1 MITVTNLT
9 KNYPSGEGA
18 VPALRGIDLT
28 VETGEFICIMGQ
40 SGSGKSTLL
49 TILGG
54 MCHPSD
60 GSVTIDGTALYELN
74 DDGLADFRARH
85 FGFVF
90 QSFHLVPY
98 LTALE
103 NVLLPLAPLK
113 MTAAE
118 KRSMANAAL
127 ARVGLAGK
135 EGRLPSRLSGGE
147 QERVAIARAMVNR
160 PTILFADEPT
170 GNLDSKTSNLVMELL
185 KEIVDEQKTSLVMVT
200 HDPNIA
206 AGADRVVEIVDG
218 RINSDSLHSN

>member
-1 MITVTNLT
+1 MITITNLT
-9 KNYPSGEGA
+9 KSYPSGEGE
-18 VPALRGIDLT
+18 VRALRGIDLT
-28 VETGEFICIMGQ
+28 VATGEFVCIMGQ

-54 MCHPSD
+54 MCHPS
-60 GSVTIDGTALYELN
+60 SGTVAVDDTPLYDLN

-103 NVLLPLAPLK
+103 NVILPLAPLRL
-113 MTAAE
+113 TAAQ
-118 KRSMANAAL
+118 KRSMAAEAL

-135 EGRLPSRLSGGE
+135 EARLPSRLSGGE
-147 QERVAIARAMVNR
+147 QERVSIARAVVNR

-170 GNLDSKTSNLVMELL
+170 GNLDSATSDQVMALFAELHQAGQT
-185 KEIVDEQKTSLVMVT
+185 IVMVT
-200 HDPNIA
+200 HNPDNGRYAQRTIRLKD
-206 AGADRVVEIVDG
+206 GMVV
-218 RINSDSLHSN
+218 S

>member
-9 KNYPSGEGA
+9 KNYPSGEGQVA
-18 VPALRGIDLT
+18 ALRGVDL
-28 VETGEFICIMGQ
+28 VVQTGEFVCIMGQ

-60 GSVTIDGTALYELN
+60 GKVEVDGTMLYDLN
-74 DDGLADFRARH
+74 DDGLADFRART

-103 NVLLPLAPLK
+103 NVMLPLAPLK
-113 MTAAE
+113 LTATE
-118 KRSMANAAL
+118 KRSMATEAL

-135 EGRLPSRLSGGE
+135 ESRLPSRLSGGE
-147 QERVAIARAMVNR
+147 QERVAIARAVVNR
-160 PTILFADEPT
+160 PAILFADEPT
-170 GNLDSKTSNLVMELL
+170 GNLDSTTSEQVMALFADL
-185 KEIVDEQKTSLVMVT
+185 HQGGQTIVMVT
-200 HDPNIA
+200 HNPDNGRYAQRTI
-206 AGADRVVEIVDG
+206 RLKDG
-218 RINSDSLHSN
+218 LVASA

>member
-147 QERVAIARAMVNR
+147 QERVAIARAVVNR

-170 GNLDSKTSNLVMELL
+170 GNLDSATSEQVMALFAELHQAGQT
-185 KEIVDEQKTSLVMVT
+185 IVMVT
-200 HDPNIA
+200 HNPDNGRYAQRTIRLKDGLV
-206 AGADRVVEIVDG
+206 AG
-218 RINSDSLHSN
+218 

>member
-9 KNYPSGEGA
+9 KSYPSGEGE
-18 VPALRGIDLT
+18 VRALRGIDLT
-28 VETGEFICIMGQ
+28 VATGEFVCIMGQ

-54 MCHPSD
+54 MCHPS
-60 GSVTIDGTALYELN
+60 SGTVAVNGTPLYDLN
-74 DDGLADFRARH
+74 DNGLADFRART

-103 NVLLPLAPLK
+103 NVMLPLAPLK
-113 MTAAE
+113 MAATE
-118 KRSMANAAL
+118 KRRMAVEAL

-135 EGRLPSRLSGGE
+135 EGRLPNKLSGGE
-147 QERVAIARAMVNR
+147 QERVAIARAVVNR

-170 GNLDSKTSNLVMELL
+170 GNLDSATSDQVMALFAELHRAGQT
-185 KEIVDEQKTSLVMVT
+185 IVMVT
-200 HDPNIA
+200 HNPDNGRYAQRTI
-206 AGADRVVEIVDG
+206 RLKDG
-218 RINSDSLHSN
+218 LMVS

>member
-9 KNYPSGEGA
+9 KNYPSGEGQVA
-18 VPALRGIDLT
+18 ALRGVDL
-28 VETGEFICIMGQ
+28 VVQTGEFVCIMGQ

-60 GSVTIDGTALYELN
+60 GKVEVDGTMLYDLN
-74 DDGLADFRARH
+74 DDGLADFRART

-103 NVLLPLAPLK
+103 NVMLPLAPLK
-113 MTAAE
+113 LTATE
-118 KRSMANAAL
+118 KRSMATEAL

-135 EGRLPSRLSGGE
+135 ESRLPSRLSGGE
-147 QERVAIARAMVNR
+147 QERVAIARAVVNR
-160 PTILFADEPT
+160 PAILFADEPT
-170 GNLDSKTSNLVMELL
+170 GNLDSTTSEQVMALFAELHQAGQT
-185 KEIVDEQKTSLVMVT
+185 IVMVT
-200 HDPNIA
+200 HNPDNGRYAQRTI
-206 AGADRVVEIVDG
+206 RLKDG
-218 RINSDSLHSN
+218 LVAS

>member
-9 KNYPSGEGA
+9 KNYPSGEGQVA
-18 VPALRGIDLT
+18 ALRGVDLV
-28 VETGEFICIMGQ
+28 VETGEFVCIMGQ

-60 GSVTIDGTALYELN
+60 GRVEVDGSMLYDLN
-74 DDGLADFRARH
+74 DDGLADFRART

-103 NVLLPLAPLK
+103 NVMLPLAPLK
-113 MTAAE
+113 LTATE
-118 KRSMANAAL
+118 KRSMATEAL

-135 EGRLPSRLSGGE
+135 ESRLPSRLSGGE
-147 QERVAIARAMVNR
+147 QERVAIARAVVNR
-160 PTILFADEPT
+160 PAILFADEPT
-170 GNLDSKTSNLVMELL
+170 GNLDSTTSEQVMALFAELHQAGQT
-185 KEIVDEQKTSLVMVT
+185 IVMVT
-200 HDPNIA
+200 HNPDNGRYAQRTI
-206 AGADRVVEIVDG
+206 RLKDG
-218 RINSDSLHSN
+218 LVAS

>member
-9 KNYPSGEGA
+9 KSYPSGEGA

-28 VETGEFICIMGQ
+28 VETGEFVCIMGQ

-54 MCHPSD
+54 MCRPNS
-60 GSVTIDGTALYELN
+60 GTVEVDGTALYHLN
-74 DDGLADFRARH
+74 DDGLADFRAST

-113 MTAAE
+113 MTAAK
-118 KRSMANAAL
+118 KRSMANEAL

-147 QERVAIARAMVNR
+147 QERVAIARAVVNR
-160 PTILFADEPT
+160 PTLLFADEPT
-170 GNLDSKTSNLVMELL
+170 GNLDSATSNQVMALFSELHRAGQT
-185 KEIVDEQKTSLVMVT
+185 IVMVT
-200 HDPNIA
+200 HNPDNGRYAQRTIRLKD
-206 AGADRVVEIVDG
+206 GLVV
-218 RINSDSLHSN
+218 S